1 MVAHFSPPKRPW
13 LILRG
18 LLAASAFALLAG
30 VPDPIP
36 LGAGHTLEPRQTF
49 TDQLGQTHTRLVH
62 RYQGLRVWGEEL
74 VSHDRGPGRCRCR
87 CP

>member
-1 MVAHFSPPKRPW
+1 MDLTDKEYVQRCRDGH
-13 LILRG
+13 
-18 LLAASAFALLAG
+18 
-30 VPDPIP
+30 PDDFR
-36 LGAGHTLEPRQTF
+36 L
-49 TDQLGQTHTRLVH
+49 LVH